1 MSGGHAM
8 TKRLVPILCV
18 LAAGCAGSD
27 ESSTNR
33 TVWVAD
39 GPPVNCI
46 TRSQVRTFRVVDDRT
61 VDFER
66 NRNQGWRNELPF
78 RCNGL
83 TFGTKFRV
91 NSRGSQICNF
101 DTVTPVTMARGPNAP
116 RCQLGRFQPMKRVP
130 VPEAQ
135 NGTTPETPETR
146 PAEG

>member
-1 MSGGHAM
+1 MPMHS
-8 TKRLVPILCV
+8 RLMPFAFL
-18 LAAGCAGSD
+18 LAAGCAGSGD
-27 ESSTNR
+27 APANR

-39 GPPVNCI
+39 GAPVNCI
-46 TRSQVRTFRVVDDRT
+46 PRSQVRTFRVVDDRT

-78 RCNGL
+78 RCQGL

-101 DTVTPVTMARGPNAP
+101 DTVTPVSMARGPNAP

-130 VPEAQ
+130 VPEQ
-135 NGTTPETPETR
+135 PQPR
-146 PAEG
+146 AEG